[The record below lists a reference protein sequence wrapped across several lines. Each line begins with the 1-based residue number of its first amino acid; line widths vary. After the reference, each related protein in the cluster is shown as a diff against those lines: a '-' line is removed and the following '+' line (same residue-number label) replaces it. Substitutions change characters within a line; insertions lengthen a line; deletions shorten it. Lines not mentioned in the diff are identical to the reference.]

1 MRFFSQP
8 SSLPDY
14 QASRAVRGK
23 KPARRVTRG
32 PVWSEGRVEHSDETL
47 ASGRGGKSTN
57 KAGCDGPRA
66 PRRSPVLTGL
76 LVEHIDVI
84 VITMAL
90 TEPEASVTGSLEG
103 QPCFFP

>member
-1 MRFFSQP
+1 M
-8 SSLPDY
+8 
-14 QASRAVRGK
+14 
-23 KPARRVTRG
+23 
-32 PVWSEGRVEHSDETL
+32 EHSDETL

-57 KAGCDGPRA
+57 KAGCDGAGA